1 MTVIDQLLDPRKLVV
16 NDDPFDIAGKRG
28 RWGRPVV
35 TDPATG
41 QDIEYGRPSTLAK
54 KLDDQSGLIRWA
66 AGMAALGVAENPSY
80 VRELKALNDFDDP
93 KTKRILY
100 GIGER
105 AKDDASPNRGA
116 DWGSLI
122 HQTIAAIHRG
132 EQPEIVDDIAGAVE
146 AYQAKIS
153 ELGLTPVPELV
164 ERAIVND
171 PYRLAGT
178 FDIAYRTPDGRV
190 VVGDVKTQKTA
201 DPLGWG
207 VQLAIYTSCTALYD
221 PASGQRSALP
231 DGWDINVAYVAH
243 VDYRNGNNT
252 CTVYELDMA
261 AFTGALMLALEV
273 EDWRATAKNHCTPVL
288 QPIQGTK
295 PDLATRVQ
303 VIRGHDTDA
312 LVAAWTAAGLGKMSD
327 LKPSEKVVAADVL
340 DELEADLGIGAPSA
354 TDWRQR
360 LNALPTDL
368 AASARSELK
377 LNTLTD
383 NWLEQAP
390 EAAKLLAHYE
400 QEHQQRVETVRT
412 HLTGLS
418 VLDHAAATGST
429 PIVEMTRTQAERA
442 VAMAHATCAGV
453 VVGYDVQVDLDYL
466 IAVTGA
472 QRKQLLDWA
481 RTEAHRHGIKVPAK
495 AADILAS
502 PALTALT
509 VWRAYNQPTSTQ
521 QTIKQSKGTSL

>member
-1 MTVIDQLLDPRKLVV
+1 
-16 NDDPFDIAGKRG
+16 
-28 RWGRPVV
+28 
-35 TDPATG
+35 
-41 QDIEYGRPSTLAK
+41 
-54 KLDDQSGLIRWA
+54 
-66 AGMAALGVAENPSY
+66 
-80 VRELKALNDFDDP
+80 
-93 KTKRILY
+93 
-100 GIGER
+100 
-105 AKDDASPNRGA
+105 
-116 DWGSLI
+116 
-122 HQTIAAIHRG
+122 
-132 EQPEIVDDIAGAVE
+132 VE

-178 FDIAYRTPDGRV
+178 FDIAYQTADGRV

-221 PASGQRSALP
+221 PASGQRTALP
-231 DGWDINVAYVAH
+231 DGWDIDVAYVAH
-243 VDYRNGNNT
+243 VDYRNGTNT

-288 QPIQGTK
+288 QPIQAVK

-312 LVAAWTAAGLGKMSD
+312 LVQAWTRAGLGKMAD

-354 TDWRQR
+354 ADWRLR
-360 LNALPTDL
+360 LNRLPTDL
-368 AASARSELK
+368 AASARAELK
-377 LNTLTD
+377 LNTLSD
-383 NWLEQAP
+383 DWVEQAP
-390 EAAKLLAHYE
+390 EAAQLLAHYE
-400 QEHQQRVETVRT
+400 AEHQERVEMVRAE
-412 HLTGLS
+412 LTGLS
-418 VLDHAAATGST
+418 VLDHAAATAST

-442 VAMAHATCAGV
+442 VAMAHATRTGLIAS
-453 VVGYDVQVDLDYL
+453 YDVQIDLDQL
-466 IAVTGA
+466 IAATGA

-481 RTEAHRHGIKVPAK
+481 RSEAPRHGLNPPAK

-509 VWRAYNQPTSTQ
+509 VWRANNQPQTTQ
-521 QTIKQSKGTSL
+521 QTIKQSKGTSQ